1 MTPSTAAQ
9 LRRVLV
15 SEIAVATDCKT
26 RGPQPDA
33 KLAGEL
39 HGLKHALRVFDHLEA
54 LEAVTAQEGT
64 A

>member
-33 KLAGEL
+33 ELAGEL
-39 HGLKHALRVFDHLEA
+39 YGLKHALHIFDH